1 MFGKKRSE
9 EAKYKTSMANKGIN
23 NPNYGKPMSEEIKIK
38 LSKSKQGSK
47 AWNKGLKWNPEII
60 QKQIEGRRLARLRKL
75 GVNL

>member
-1 MFGKKRSE
+1 
-9 EAKYKTSMANKGIN
+9 
-23 NPNYGKPMSEEIKIK
+23 MSEEIKIK

-60 QKQIEGRRLARLRKL
+60 QKQIDGRRLARLRKL